1 MPQVLKLARVSPQ
14 HFPTLDP
21 IPWPEYKTVNAS
33 GMDLYA
39 DLDPRGIDI
48 PPGEL
53 AAIPTGL
60 KMEIPEGFEGQVRS
74 RSGLAFKNRV
84 VVINSP
90 GTIDADFRG
99 EVLVGLVNHGPQ
111 LFHVNRGDRIA
122 QLVICPVV
130 TPEVLLVPETELTTT
145 VRGVG
150 GFGSTGVNDTP
161 SKS

>member
-14 HFPTLDP
+14 HFPDSDP
-21 IPWPEYKTVNAS
+21 VPWPAYKTTGAS

-39 DLDPRGIDI
+39 ALGPHGIDI

-53 AAIPTGL
+53 MAVPTGL
-60 KMEIPEGFEGQVRS
+60 KMEVPEGFEGQVRS

-99 EVLVGLVNHGPQ
+99 EVLVGLMNHGGRSFS
-111 LFHVNRGDRIA
+111 LAMSGHCR
-122 QLVICPVV
+122 
-130 TPEVLLVPETELTTT
+130 
-145 VRGVG
+145 
-150 GFGSTGVNDTP
+150 
-161 SKS
+161 